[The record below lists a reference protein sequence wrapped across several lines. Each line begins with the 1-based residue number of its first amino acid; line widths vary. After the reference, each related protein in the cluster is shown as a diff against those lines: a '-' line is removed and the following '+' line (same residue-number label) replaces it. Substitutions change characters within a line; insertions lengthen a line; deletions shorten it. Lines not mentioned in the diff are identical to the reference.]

1 MIIIIVTTMIR
12 IIAIVERITIKNEK
26 KGDESEEW
34 RE

>member
-12 IIAIVERITIKNEK
+12 IIAIVQIITIKNEK
-26 KGDESEEW
+26 KGDKSEEW